1 MSVALLGGDNE
12 ASCGREWLACG
23 GWGQGSPNIQHG
35 VLAWCRVG
43 AGTDGGGP
51 SAQRHH
57 TGFSVGNWRHARSL
71 PADAP
76 HGAPRGCQ
84 SRRVRVGE
92 RRFSPGAPPAAS
104 RLFADTWPR
113 DEHTGGHL
121 WVLIQLPPRVRGAV
135 TGASCLGG
143 GRDRHLPGPRP
154 PAAAGPAVLG
164 VLGEEQ
170 LSWKRP
176 HPLGP
181 QCEVSWHLSPVSR
194 VAHGVWLCT
203 GKLGS

>member
-12 ASCGREWLACG
+12 ASCGREWPACG

-35 VLAWCRVG
+35 VLAPRRVG

-51 SAQRHH
+51 SAQRPH

-76 HGAPRGCQ
+76 HGAPHGCQ

-92 RRFSPGAPPAAS
+92 RRGPACYEPALCRHLAEGRAHGRSPLGPHQAAAS
-104 RLFADTWPR
+104 GERN
-113 DEHTGGHL
+113 
-121 WVLIQLPPRVRGAV
+121 
-135 TGASCLGG
+135 
-143 GRDRHLPGPRP
+143 RDRGLPASVVAETDAFLGHVLQL
-154 PAAAGPAVLG
+154 AAGPAVLG

-170 LSWKRP
+170 LSWKWP

-194 VAHGVWLCT
+194 VAHGGWLCM